1 MKDPNIVGRTVAKV
15 RDAQD
20 ISQYELAE
28 EMRLAGFEMSRGH
41 IMNWERGRADITICE
56 LAEVARICRA
66 HRIEFV
72 PKPAATADAGHR
84 KRGLSCKVIVTVE
97 FHDDP
102 IEQPDNKKKNVHRV
116 QKRRRKS

>member
-20 ISQYELAE
+20 ISQRELANQ
-28 EMRLAGFEMSRGH
+28 MYLAGFPMSRGH
-41 IMNWERGRADITICE
+41 IMNWERGRADLTICE